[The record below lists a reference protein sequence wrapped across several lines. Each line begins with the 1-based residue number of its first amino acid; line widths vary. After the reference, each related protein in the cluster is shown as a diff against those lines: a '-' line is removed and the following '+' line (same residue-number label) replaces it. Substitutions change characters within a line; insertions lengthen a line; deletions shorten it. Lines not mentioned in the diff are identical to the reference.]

1 MNPVYKLK
9 INQDMLDNMMISPKN
24 LKAFNMLFPN
34 EESVKVYDVFERCS
48 TLNLKDLGLWLATKL
63 PHTASEPLF
72 VIDKVENSLYYNNNV
87 RVLKYVK
94 LKGKNNI
101 FVRGV
106 LAIEGELS
114 SMGDSKI
121 IAESMSAYTIN
132 AYKKTKIQGRVNAG
146 SINLYDNAVIKNN
159 NDSIHANKDIK
170 LYNNA
175 QIDSDSVRGN
185 NLYLN
190 QNSSITGMYIIAT
203 NEIVLKDNACFLG
216 KKGNVRVGAKIIRVN
231 KGCTLHGET
240 IQADAVYNDGGTI
253 YGDVSAKI
261 IENTNGGKMID
272 RRGNIRQ

>member
-1 MNPVYKLK
+1 MEVYKLK
-9 INQDMLDNMMISPKN
+9 ITQDMLKSMNVNQKN

-63 PHTASEPLF
+63 PSSASEPLF
-72 VIDKVENSLYYNNNV
+72 IIDKVENSLYYNNNV
-87 RVLKYVK
+87 LVK
-94 LKGKNNI
+94 KGVKIKGKNNI

-106 LAIEGELS
+106 FKVDGELTS
-114 SMGDSKI
+114 IGDSKI
-121 IAESMSAYTIN
+121 ISETTLAYTVN
-132 AYKKTKIQGRVNAG
+132 AYKKTKFEGMVKAG
-146 SINLYDNAVIKNN
+146 SINLFDNAEIINN
-159 NDSIHANKDIK
+159 SNYSIHADNNIK

-175 QIDSDSVRGN
+175 RIESRFIECN

-190 QNSSITGMYIIAT
+190 QDSFITGKYIIAA
-203 NEIVLKDNACFLG
+203 NEILLKDNACLYG
-216 KKGNVRVGAKIIRVN
+216 KNEKVRVGAKIIRVN
-231 KGCTLHGET
+231 KGCTLHGES

-272 RRGNIRQ
+272 SRGNIRQ